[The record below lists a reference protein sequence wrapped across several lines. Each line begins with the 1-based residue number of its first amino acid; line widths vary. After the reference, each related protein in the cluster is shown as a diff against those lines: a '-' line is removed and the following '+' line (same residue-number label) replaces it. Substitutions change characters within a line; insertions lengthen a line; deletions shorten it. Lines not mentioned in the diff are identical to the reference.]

1 MEQLVRSV
9 TRRDLRVIIQ
19 TKYLFAGSFEAG
31 RSEAHR
37 PGRRP

>member
-9 TRRDLRVIIQ
+9 TRCDLRVIIK
-19 TKYLFAGSFEAG
+19 TKYLYSGSFEAG

-37 PGRRP
+37 PGLWP